1 MKPGDEVVGG
11 GWVAVVVQVLTRQ
24 AVYVSPPGEWRWDR
38 DVELTG
44 VSIPAVARQ
53 LKPKG
58 RGALVEFL
66 LLSGYGTNETV
77 RCSGSDKGTVVAA
90 KRRLGLPCQGDAPTK
105 DWKPWKKTP
114 PEERPLW
121 WHIDQEK
128 RRKKREERKREQGNK
143 E

>member
-1 MKPGDEVVGG
+1 MKPGDGVAGD
-11 GWVAVVVQVLTRQ
+11 GWIVAVVPVLTRL

-44 VSIPAVARQ
+44 VSIPAVAEE
-53 LKPKG
+53 LKP
-58 RGALVEFL
+58 RSRRMLIEFL
-66 LLSGYGTNETV
+66 LRAGYGTNETV
-77 RCSGSDKGTVVAA
+77 RCSGAQKRTVVRA
-90 KRRLGLPCQGDAPTK
+90 KRRLGLPIQGETPPK
-105 DWKPWKKTP
+105 NWKPWKKTP

-121 WHIDQEK
+121 WHLDQEK